1 VDLLSF
7 ITRYAIWITIILGGT
22 AIFIFVFAVIRTL
35 LHKRYIKN
43 VFLGSMHYKYKKARY
58 KGPVPKKVY
67 FEGELMT
74 VVFKDGDSAT
84 ISIQP
89 FPRLMNATEEQR
101 NNWRKIGPG
110 EGIHWEDVDEHI
122 SVYTILKMGGKPIHP
137 DAERSR

>member
-1 VDLLSF
+1 VDLLAS
-7 ITRYAIWITIILGGT
+7 ITRYAIWAAIALGGA
-22 AIFIFVFAVIRTL
+22 AILIFLFAGIRTL

-43 VFLGSMHYKYKKARY
+43 VFLGSMHYKYKKTKYR
-58 KGPVPKKVY
+58 GPVPKKVF
-67 FEGELMT
+67 FEGDRMT

-84 ISIQP
+84 LSIRP

-122 SVYTILKMGGKPIHP
+122 SVYTIQKMGGKPIHP
-137 DAERSR
+137 DAETSR